1 MAATHRCN
9 KHIHKN

>member
-9 KHIHKN
+9 KHIHKK